1 MVLPQGDEHVA
12 YRQQKHS
19 SRMIP
24 TDVVTLGV
32 LWQRLTGLMDEVA
45 QAFVRTSFSAV
56 VRENWDLAVSLMD
69 AETRQF
75 AQSSRSI
82 PSFLGTMPRTLRA
95 MLDRIPPAALR
106 PGDVLI
112 SNDPWLGTGH
122 LNDITLARPI
132 FRDGRLIAFVG
143 GTFHCVDVGGAPRP
157 DARDVHEEGLTIPVC
172 RIVKRGEED
181 AEIVAF
187 LRENFREPD
196 EAMGDIRAMF
206 AAFAVAE
213 RRLLG
218 ILDQE
223 GIADLAPIVEAILDR
238 SERSMRAAL
247 AAAPDGVAEDETV
260 ADGFDAPLP
269 IRCRIEKRGETIAI
283 DFAGTAPQ
291 VVHPVNSPFGF
302 STAYTAYAVKCA
314 FDPRA
319 PNNDGGLRPIS
330 ITAPEGCLIN
340 PRRPAPVWGRHL
352 SGHYLPFVVLG
363 ALAKLVPE
371 RVAAEAG
378 APAWNVYFR
387 GQDRTGRRFV
397 KMYFMSG
404 GHGARAASDGPS
416 VLSFPTNVANT
427 PAEQFENDVPL
438 LIAERRLIPGSG
450 GAGRTRGGLGQ
461 RIAFRNS
468 GPEPVTFMYRHERVM
483 HPPRGLLGGGPGAP
497 GRDLLDGTAIPAK
510 TVGRLDPG
518 ATLAFETPGGGGFGP
533 PSERSA
539 AAIAADREDGLVA
552 PPDAGAA

>member
-1 MVLPQGDEHVA
+1 MRAPTHA
-12 YRQQKHS
+12 
-19 SRMIP
+19 

-69 AETRQF
+69 AQGRQF

-95 MLDRIPPAALR
+95 MLARIPAQSLK

-132 FRDGRLIAFVG
+132 FLDGRLIAFVG

-157 DARDVHEEGLTIPVC
+157 DARDVYEEGLTIPIC
-172 RIVKRGEED
+172 RIVKAGVED
-181 AEIVAF
+181 REIVGF
-187 LRENFREPD
+187 LVENFREPD

-206 AAFAVAE
+206 AAFGVAE
-213 RRLLG
+213 RRLLC

-223 GIADLAPIVEAILDR
+223 RVVELGPIVDAILAR
-238 SERSMRAAL
+238 SEASMRAAL
-247 AAAPDGVAEDETV
+247 AAAPDGVVEDETV
-260 ADGFDAPLP
+260 ADGFEARLP
-269 IRCRIEKRGETIAI
+269 IRCRIEKRGDGIAL

-291 VVHPVNSPFGF
+291 VPHPVNSPFGF
-302 STAYTAYAVKCA
+302 SSAYAAYAVKCA
-314 FDPRA
+314 FNPRA
-319 PNNDGGLRPIS
+319 PNNDGGLRPITIS
-330 ITAPEGCLIN
+330 APEGCLVN

-387 GQDRTGRRFV
+387 GEDRTGRRFA

-438 LIAERRLIPGSG
+438 LVTERRLIPDSG
-450 GAGRTRGGLGQ
+450 GAGRQRGGLGQ
-461 RIAFRNS
+461 RIAFRNI
-468 GPEPVTFMYRHERVM
+468 GMAPVRFMYRHERVL
-483 HPPRGLLGGGPGAP
+483 HPPRGLLGGEPGAC
-497 GRDLLDGTAIPAK
+497 GRELLDGKPIPAK
-510 TVGRLDPG
+510 TAGSLDPG
-518 ATLAFETPGGGGFGP
+518 STLAFETPGGGGFGP
-533 PSERSA
+533 PSERQQ
-539 AAIAADREDGLVA
+539 ADHEADLVEGLITG
-552 PPDAGAA
+552 AGRPA

>member
-1 MVLPQGDEHVA
+1 MPA
-12 YRQQKHS
+12 A
-19 SRMIP
+19 
-24 TDVVTLGV
+24 DVVSLGV

-69 AETRQF
+69 AEARQF

-95 MLDRIPPAALR
+95 MLERIPPQALK

-132 FRDGRLIAFVG
+132 FRAGHLLAFVG

-157 DARDVHEEGLTIPVC
+157 DARDVHEEGLTIPIC
-172 RIVKRGEED
+172 RIVKAGHED
-181 AEIVAF
+181 PEIVAF
-187 LRENFREPD
+187 LRENVREPD

-223 GIADLAPIVEAILDR
+223 RVEDLGPIVGAILAR
-238 SERSMRAAL
+238 SEACMRAAL
-247 AAAPDGVAEDETV
+247 ASAPDGIVEDETV

-269 IRCRIEKRGETIAI
+269 IRCRIEKRGDAIAL
-283 DFAGTAPQ
+283 DFSGTAPQ
-291 VVHPVNSPFGF
+291 VPHPVNSPFGF
-302 STAYTAYAVKCA
+302 TSAYAAYAVKCA
-314 FDPRA
+314 FDPGA
-319 PNNDGGLRPIS
+319 PNNDGGLRPIAVS
-330 ITAPEGCLIN
+330 APEGCLIN

-363 ALAKLVPE
+363 ALAKLVPD
-371 RVAAEAG
+371 RVVAEAG

-387 GQDRTGRRFV
+387 GRDHAGRRFV

-438 LIAERRLIPGSG
+438 IVVERRLIPDSG
-450 GAGRTRGGLGQ
+450 GAGRRRGGLGQ
-461 RIAFRNS
+461 RIAFRNI
-468 GPEPVTFMYRHERVM
+468 GTEPLTFMFRHERVR
-483 HPPRGLLGGGPGAP
+483 HPPRGLLGGAAGAC
-497 GRDLLDGTAIPAK
+497 GRDLLDGKPIPAK

-518 ATLAFETPGGGGFGP
+518 STLTFDTPGGGGFGP
-533 PSERSA
+533 SSERDPA
-539 AAIAADREDGLVA
+539 AHAADLADGLVT
-552 PPDAGAA
+552 DAEHPV

>member
-1 MVLPQGDEHVA
+1 MREPTQA
-12 YRQQKHS
+12 
-19 SRMIP
+19 

-69 AETRQF
+69 AQGRQF

-95 MLDRIPPAALR
+95 MLERIPVQSLK

-132 FRDGRLIAFVG
+132 FRESRLIAFVG

-172 RIVKRGEED
+172 RIVKAGAED
-181 AEIVAF
+181 REIVSF
-187 LRENFREPD
+187 LIENFREPD

-206 AAFAVAE
+206 AAFGVAE

-223 GIADLAPIVEAILDR
+223 GVVELEPIVGAILAR
-238 SERSMRAAL
+238 SEASMRSAL
-247 AAAPDGVAEDETV
+247 VAAPDGVVEDETV
-260 ADGFDAPLP
+260 ADGFEAPLP
-269 IRCRIEKRGETIAI
+269 IRCRIEKRGDRIAL
-283 DFAGTAPQ
+283 DFAGTAAQ
-291 VVHPVNSPFGF
+291 VPHPVNSPFGF
-302 STAYTAYAVKCA
+302 SSAYAAYAVKCA

-319 PNNDGGLRPIS
+319 PNNDGGLRPITIS
-330 ITAPEGCLIN
+330 APEGCLVN
-340 PRRPAPVWGRHL
+340 PCRPAPVWGRHL

-387 GQDRTGRRFV
+387 GEDRRGRRFV

-438 LIAERRLIPGSG
+438 LVTERRLMPDSG
-450 GAGRTRGGLGQ
+450 GAGRQRGGLGQ
-461 RIAFRNS
+461 RIAFRNI
-468 GPEPVTFMYRHERVM
+468 GMAPVRFMYRHERVL
-483 HPPRGLLGGGPGAP
+483 HPPRGLLGGEPGAC
-497 GRDLLDGTAIPAK
+497 GRDLLDGTPIAAK
-510 TVGRLDPG
+510 TAGLLDPG
-518 ATLAFETPGGGGFGP
+518 STLAFETPGGGGFGP
-533 PSERSA
+533 PSERDPA
-539 AAIAADREDGLVA
+539 AHATDRAEGLVTG
-552 PPDAGAA
+552 AGRPA

>member
-1 MVLPQGDEHVA
+1 MHA
-12 YRQQKHS
+12 
-19 SRMIP
+19 

-95 MLDRIPPAALR
+95 MLARIPAHSLR
-106 PGDVLI
+106 PGDVVI

-122 LNDITLARPI
+122 LNDITLVRPI
-132 FRDGRLIAFVG
+132 FRAGRLIAFVG

-172 RIVKRGEED
+172 RIVKAGVED
-181 AEIVAF
+181 PEIVNF
-187 LRENFREPD
+187 LVENVREPD

-223 GIADLAPIVEAILDR
+223 GVGELAPIVEAILAR
-238 SERSMRAAL
+238 SEASMRLAL
-247 AAAPDGVAEDETV
+247 AAAPDGIVEDEVV
-260 ADGFDAPLP
+260 ADGFDAPLQ
-269 IRCRIEKRGETIAI
+269 IRCRIEKRGETIAL

-291 VVHPVNSPFGF
+291 VPHPVNSPFGF
-302 STAYTAYAVKCA
+302 SSAYAAYAVKCA

-319 PNNDGGLRPIS
+319 PNNDGGMRPITV
-330 ITAPEGCLIN
+330 TAPDGCLVN

-352 SGHYLPFVVLG
+352 SGHYLPFVVLC

-387 GQDRTGRRFV
+387 GEDRKGRRFV

-438 LIAERRLIPGSG
+438 LVAERRLIPDSG
-450 GAGRTRGGLGQ
+450 GAGRQRGGLGQ
-461 RIAFRNS
+461 RIGFRNI
-468 GPEPVTFMYRHERVM
+468 GTAPVRFMYRHERVL
-483 HPPRGLLGGGPGAP
+483 HPPRGLLGGGPGAC
-497 GRDLLDGTAIPAK
+497 GRDLLDGKPIAAK
-510 TVGRLDPG
+510 TAGLLEPG
-518 ATLAFETPGGGGFGP
+518 STLAFETPGGGGFGP
-533 PSERSA
+533 PSERDPA
-539 AAIAADREDGLVA
+539 AQAADLAEGLVTG
-552 PPDAGAA
+552 AGRRA